1 MDKGRKTIIP
11 RAGPLKSGQRE
22 ASRMRTAAR
31 SWRQLGIAARKSTS
45 KTRKS
50 PQRLTG
56 KEAEEWSR
64 PRVKRA
70 AGHGRLT
77 VCCRCRGGPAAPE
90 APRREDCRSEKDSK
104 RLLTLLAIDKPSVPE
119 QTLRRNQ
126 SRADRSAFLCAHAK
140 SLQSRIESNSLFLLK
155 WEVKA
160 EALRTR
166 FRPFPFFRRRA
177 WRPPRRFPP
186 RAPLETPRSPR
197 SGLWPLRR
205 APLSRT
211 RSGAR

>member
-11 RAGPLKSGQRE
+11 RAGPLKRDKESRQKE
-22 ASRMRTAAR
+22 ASGIRTATGSSHAQ
-31 SWRQLGIAARKSTS
+31 QLGRAA
-45 KTRKS
+45 RKS

-155 WEVKA
+155 WGVKV

-166 FRPFPFFRRRA
+166 FRPFSFFFLGA
-177 WRPPRRFPP
+177 
-186 RAPLETPRSPR
+186 AL
-197 SGLWPLRR
+197 
-205 APLSRT
+205 
-211 RSGAR
+211 GARLADFRLERR